1 MFEVSSLIGS
11 LSSLPRQAAGG
22 VVLVAVIAGLAG
34 CQGQGPIN
42 GAVDLYHGLQGGAIA
57 EQRPPPPGADSPY
70 PKLATM
76 PSRPP
81 APDVAAEQRIA
92 DQLATQRDAAKMA
105 AAQTPLIPFAAPAPP
120 PKPAPAAPPDPNG
133 NRIVVDAA
141 ASPAAPPAKPVVPP
155 PAPSAIDAV
164 PAVPAS
170 VTSGPLPSFAA
181 APPAPAS
188 GLGVLTPPVA
198 PPSLA
203 PTSPVPPAT
212 AAAPAAVGT
221 VVAIVFTP
229 GSSTLPPSAT
239 LNLRRFALAHKGV
252 PLNVTGQGDAVLL
265 SPDAQARALDLALHR
280 AQAIAASLAQ
290 AGVPAVNLRLHAQ
303 ASGPGGFASL

>member
-1 MFEVSSLIGS
+1 MFEVSSSIGS
-11 LSSLPRQAAGG
+11 LRSPLRQAAARL
-22 VVLVAVIAGLAG
+22 VLVAAIAGLAG
-34 CQGQGPIN
+34 CNLPNPIN

-92 DQLATQRDAAKMA
+92 DQLATQRDAASVA
-105 AAQTPLIPFAAPAPP
+105 AAKSPLTTFTAPAPP
-120 PKPAPAAPPDPNG
+120 PKPTPAAAPDPNA
-133 NRIVVDAA
+133 NRVVVDAA
-141 ASPAAPPAKPVVPP
+141 ASPAVTPTPPAPA
-155 PAPSAIDAV
+155 PAPSAMDSV

-188 GLGVLTPPVA
+188 GLGVLIPPA
-198 PPSLA
+198 PPPASPSAA
-203 PTSPVPPAT
+203 PTVPAPAP
-212 AAAPAAVGT
+212 APAAGT
-221 VVAIVFTP
+221 TVAIVFTP

-265 SPDAQARALDLALHR
+265 SADAQARALDLALHR

-290 AGVPAVNLRLHAQ
+290 AGVPAVNLHLHAQ
-303 ASGPGGFASL
+303 ASGSGGSASL